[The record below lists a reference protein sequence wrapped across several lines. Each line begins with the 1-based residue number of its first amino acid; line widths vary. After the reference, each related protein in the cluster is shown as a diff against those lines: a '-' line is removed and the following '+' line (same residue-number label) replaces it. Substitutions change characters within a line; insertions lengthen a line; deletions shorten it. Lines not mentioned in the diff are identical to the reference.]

1 MYESYLGTLSSRNK
15 PVDIRELA
23 AKFTTDVI
31 GSCAFG
37 LSMNSLADEDSEFR
51 KMGRKI
57 FKPDW
62 RNMLRFRLREMSSF
76 VYNLVGP
83 LLVQPG
89 MNEFFINSIRQTIEY
104 RKKNNIV
111 RHDFI
116 DVLIDLEKHPEKLKG
131 IGENCNDYFKNYV

>member
-1 MYESYLGTLSSRNK
+1 MYENYLGTLSSRNK

-37 LSMNSLADEDSEFR
+37 LNMNSLADGDSEFR

-83 LLVQPG
+83 FLAQPG
-89 MNEFFINSIRQTIEY
+89 MNEFFIGSIRQTIEY

-131 IGENCNDYFKNYV
+131 IGKNGRD

>member
-1 MYESYLGTLSSRNK
+1 MYQSYLETLSSRNE
-15 PVDIRELA
+15 PIDIRELC

-37 LSMNSLADEDSEFR
+37 LNMNSLGDEDSEFR

-57 FKPDW
+57 FTPTWKGI
-62 RNMLRFRLREMSSF
+62 LRFRLREASSF
-76 VYNLVGP
+76 IYNLVGP
-83 LLVQPG
+83 FLQQRERT
-89 MNEFFINSIRQTIEY
+89 EFFINSIRQTINH

-116 DVLIDLEKHPEKLKG
+116 DVLIDLEEHPEKLQG
-131 IGENCNDYFKNYV
+131 IGESFGRSLYCNY